1 MKFQDAYRG
10 ILSRVEPSTELVER
24 TAALAG
30 DAAPARIRRPFYRR
44 PLALAAAILLCL
56 LLSVSVLGAAVPA
69 FNDFLGLFAPGFAG
83 FLQSIGT
90 ERESGGMKL
99 TVVSAIN
106 DGETAA
112 VYFTLQDLQGGRLGP
127 ESKIREGFLTADS
140 GLERT
145 ASSDIHLL
153 EFDSATNTASFCA
166 LVTQAGLAHSTLK
179 LELSGLYQR
188 EERWLDRPLALDLN
202 RLPAQ
207 AGMEYRIGTGR
218 EEAYFG
224 AAARGDTLRMLA
236 PSAEGNPLCPET
248 PELLLSGAAFLGGR
262 LHVQVFSRT
271 PPDGEDPAWGV
282 SLQPVQEGGGP
293 ILQSEAYLPEI
304 LSYYDPETDGYL
316 LEYSWLLP
324 EEWEQ
329 MELTASIVRRSG
341 LTKGV
346 WESETFTPKQPEWE
360 SCSLPP
366 IDLAGY
372 SLDEV
377 TLTMLGLSLAHRPEE
392 GLTDGYYFSHREFL
406 EMTVELVCGD
416 RSIPCIRVNRMQD
429 SDGCDRVKFLAV
441 QPVNPAEVTA
451 LRINGQAFSIS

>member
-10 ILSRVEPSTELVER
+10 ILSRVEPSTELVDR

-30 DAAPARIRRPFYRR
+30 DAASARIRRPFHRR

-112 VYFTLQDLQGGRLGP
+112 VYFTLQDLQGGQLGP
-127 ESKIREGFLTADS
+127 DSKIREGFLTADS

-153 EFDSATNTASFCA
+153 EFDSATDTASFCA

-218 EEAYFG
+218 EETYFG

-236 PSAEGNPLCPET
+236 PSAEGNSLCPET

-282 SLQPVQEGGGP
+282 SLQPLQEGGGL
-293 ILQSEAYLPEI
+293 ILRSVSPGNPE
-304 LSYYDPETDGYL
+304 L
-316 LEYSWLLP
+316 L
-324 EEWEQ
+324 
-329 MELTASIVRRSG
+329 
-341 LTKGV
+341 
-346 WESETFTPKQPEWE
+346 
-360 SCSLPP
+360 
-366 IDLAGY
+366 
-372 SLDEV
+372 
-377 TLTMLGLSLAHRPEE
+377 RP
-392 GLTDGYYFSHREFL
+392 
-406 EMTVELVCGD
+406 GD
-416 RSIPCIRVNRMQD
+416 
-429 SDGCDRVKFLAV
+429 
-441 QPVNPAEVTA
+441 
-451 LRINGQAFSIS
+451 